1 MCFIKMIIKM
11 DVNELYEIFSK
22 MRDEIGA
29 ETLLED
35 LFQALSSKEIEENL
49 RWIDRVRDLN
59 LFND

>member
-1 MCFIKMIIKM
+1 M
-11 DVNELYEIFSK
+11 DNEQLYLIFNK
-22 MRDEIGA
+22 IRDEIGA

-49 RWIDRVRDLN
+49 QDCDSVRHLN